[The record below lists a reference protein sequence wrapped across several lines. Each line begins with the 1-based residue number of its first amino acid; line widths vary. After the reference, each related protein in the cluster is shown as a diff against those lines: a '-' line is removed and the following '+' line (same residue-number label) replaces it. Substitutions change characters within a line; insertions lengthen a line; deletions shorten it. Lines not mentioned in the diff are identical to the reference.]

1 MPDISFPDVKLPDIK
16 LPEGLRDMTRED
28 IQKAVPEVR
37 FPRFSMP
44 RRSDVSKQ
52 LAKAGKEIEKAGKGI
67 DVALPRRSAPSPVPF
82 VLVGIVAGLV
92 AGVLLATSSATGPRI
107 GALADELRARI
118 DRWRTGMGGSDD
130 EFDSATASYPD
141 ALRSSIE
148 TDSFGTTMADESSAL
163 AVGPGDTTNGIGTP
177 PEGVSSERF

>member
-1 MPDISFPDVKLPDIK
+1 MPEISFPDVRLPDIK
-16 LPEGLRDMTRED
+16 LPEGLRDMNRDD

-52 LAKAGKEIEKAGKGI
+52 LAKAGKEIEKAGKGL
-67 DVALPRRSAPSPVPF
+67 DDALPKRSAPSPVPF
-82 VLVGIVAGLV
+82 VLFGIVAGLV
-92 AGVLLATSSATGPRI
+92 VGVLLATSSATGPRI
-107 GALADELRARI
+107 GGLIDELRGRI

-130 EFDSATASYPD
+130 FESEAGTYPD
-141 ALRSSIE
+141 ALRSPIQTEPYSATMTE
-148 TDSFGTTMADESSAL
+148 TPSSL
-163 AVGPGDTTNGIGTP
+163 AVGPGDATNGIGT